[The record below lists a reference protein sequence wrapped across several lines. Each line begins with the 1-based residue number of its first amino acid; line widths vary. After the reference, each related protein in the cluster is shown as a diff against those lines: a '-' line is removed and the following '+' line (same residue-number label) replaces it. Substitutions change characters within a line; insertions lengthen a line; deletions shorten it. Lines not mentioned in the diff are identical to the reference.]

1 MKYIAKP
8 KIANSVGLKEFIS
21 KAAAV
26 AYLEEQGVDTVGS
39 TLIEKA
45 QELGW
50 IGKLYKAA

>member
-39 TLIEKA
+39 TLIEKV

-50 IGKLYKAA
+50 IGKLKKAA